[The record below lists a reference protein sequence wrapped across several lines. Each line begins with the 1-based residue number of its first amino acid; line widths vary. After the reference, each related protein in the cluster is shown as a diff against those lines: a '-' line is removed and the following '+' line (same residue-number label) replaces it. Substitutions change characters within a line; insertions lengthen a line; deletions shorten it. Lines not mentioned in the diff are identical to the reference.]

1 MLRGVTLAS
10 LLKAMPYKLCNL
22 WSALISIWAHLKN
35 VSTRLRQWRGTFTH
49 APLACW
55 LGPEFTRNC
64 DINESISSS
73 LLFYI
78 HKIMQT
84 SRPTVNSLIIR
95 PNCMQAPNPNVH
107 YVALRYYDLIASD
120 REEESIERG
129 VIHVFHIYLSVS
141 IQNLF
146 KNSVKM
152 GMIGKEW

>member
-1 MLRGVTLAS
+1 
-10 LLKAMPYKLCNL
+10 
-22 WSALISIWAHLKN
+22 
-35 VSTRLRQWRGTFTH
+35 
-49 APLACW
+49 
-55 LGPEFTRNC
+55 
-64 DINESISSS
+64 
-73 LLFYI
+73 
-78 HKIMQT
+78 MQT